1 MFRPQFNTP
10 YLLSAD
16 GYKEHFDVLDPKFEV
31 KPVYMVERKGNEC
44 AIAVYNFD
52 MTEEEDRIAWIS
64 IHELSPYSLDEA
76 DEIEEELQEYIDE
89 CNDEIAGLTGRKETE

>member
-31 KPVYMVERKGNEC
+31 KPVYMVEREGEKC
-44 AIAVYNFD
+44 AIAVYNSD

-64 IHELSPYSLDEA
+64 IHELQPYSLDEA
-76 DEIEEELQEYIDE
+76 YDIEFELQEYIDD
-89 CNDEIAGLTGRKETE
+89 CNDAIAEMAESEETE

>member
-16 GYKEHFDVLDPKFEV
+16 GYKEHFDVLDPHFEV
-31 KPVYMVERKGNEC
+31 KPVYMVERKGSEC
-44 AIAVYNFD
+44 AVAVYNFD

-64 IHELSPYSLDEA
+64 ILELSPYSLDAA

-89 CNDEIAGLTGRKETE
+89 CEDAIAEMAESEETE

>member
-64 IHELSPYSLDEA
+64 ILELSPYSLDAA